1 MKILV
6 TSLTNH
12 RIDVQ
17 LVKWFCIGLQ
27 ELGIE
32 YTTDIEDD
40 DCLHCIMF
48 NGLSTES
55 SLSKL
60 AFIADRMPVLY
71 MYDDC
76 DMPIPSEV
84 KLVASQFTNAGDIYF
99 PIAELAVLDDLWETP
114 INETKHFNTFYGGTY
129 KSRRDYSV
137 LVNNPNTLLVG
148 NDKGWDKWDG
158 TTRLPT
164 IKDMNLLYHIMAMCR
179 QTLIVHD
186 KAHDNINMPLRAFE
200 GVFTDT
206 DIVWYG
212 DTIITPKQMKVLYT
226 KEKTLRLIKELV
238 CNMQQQM

>member
-6 TSLTNH
+6 TSLTDH

-17 LVKWFCIGLQ
+17 LAKWFCIGLD
-27 ELGIE
+27 ELCIE

-40 DCLHCIMF
+40 CRLCIMF

-55 SLSKL
+55 SLNKL
-60 AFIADRMPVLY
+60 EFIAERMPVVY

-76 DMPIPSEV
+76 DMQIPSGV

-99 PIAELAVLDDLWETP
+99 PIAELAVLDKLWENP
-114 INETKHFNTFYGGTY
+114 IIKPNHFNIFYGGTF
-129 KSRRDYSV
+129 KARRDYTKV
-137 LVNNPNTLLVG
+137 PNNHNTLLVG

-179 QTLIVHD
+179 QTLIVPD

-206 DIVWYG
+206 DVLWYG

-238 CNMQQQM
+238 CNIQQQV